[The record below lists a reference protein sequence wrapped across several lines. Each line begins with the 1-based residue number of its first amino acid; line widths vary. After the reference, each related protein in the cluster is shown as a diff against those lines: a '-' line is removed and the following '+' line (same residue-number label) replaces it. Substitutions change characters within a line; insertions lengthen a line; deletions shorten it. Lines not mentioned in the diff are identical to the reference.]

1 MISLLCQTTKVHAG
15 LLGQVC
21 DKNTTANKLSPCKA
35 AYNPEMRNSLGHNR
49 IKPSTIK
56 SGVTSEK
63 YRVTILD

>member
-1 MISLLCQTTKVHAG
+1 MGDQPPLPTTKVHAG

-49 IKPSTIK
+49 INHPQ
-56 SGVTSEK
+56 
-63 YRVTILD
+63 